1 MAVMHLVAES
11 FPSAGFVIFALVT
24 LGAFLYTKVF
34 LDPLAK
40 VPGPWYS
47 KYTDVVLKRLWL
59 GGSKTQYVHDLHKK
73 YGPVVRISPHEVD
86 VLDVPAAKEIHSV
99 KATYAK
105 APWYRTFATPGT
117 ENVFS
122 TTDIDFHRRHRRLLQ
137 GPLSETNL
145 KVFHPVV
152 EQRVDLAIQRMKEET
167 KTRGATDVLKWFLFL
182 ATDTVGELTFGESFR
197 TLESGEK
204 NEYTKNLETHIR
216 TGAKRTTFPL
226 IAKIGLY
233 IPIPG
238 FRDTTDVVRKNIQFA
253 EDSLKRYQILVEKDP
268 ENPPPTLFTKLFK
281 GEEDDILTM
290 KEIRDE
296 AMVYILAG
304 SDTTALTLTY
314 LVWAV
319 CRDAAIR
326 TRLVDE
332 LAGLHGSFDD
342 AELRR
347 LPYLNQVI
355 DEALRLYA
363 SAPAGL
369 PRVVPPGGATLAGYS
384 LPAGTVV
391 STQAYSMHRIEEI
404 FPDPETFNPSRW
416 EGATKDMRDASM
428 PWGGGS
434 RICLGIHLA
443 RLELRL
449 AVARFFT
456 EFPGAKV
463 SRLDGMCDDDME
475 PKIFFMMA
483 PKNKRCLIE
492 CR

>member
-1 MAVMHLVAES
+1 M
-11 FPSAGFVIFALVT
+11 
-24 LGAFLYTKVF
+24 
-34 LDPLAK
+34 
-40 VPGPWYS
+40 
-47 KYTDVVLKRLWL
+47 
-59 GGSKTQYVHDLHKK
+59 
-73 YGPVVRISPHEVD
+73 
-86 VLDVPAAKEIHSV
+86 LDVQAAKEIHSV

-122 TTDIDFHRRHRRLLQ
+122 TTDIEFHRRHRRLLQ

-145 KVFHPVV
+145 KVFHPVI

-167 KTRGATDVLKWFLFL
+167 KIRGATDVLKWFLFL

-197 TLESGEK
+197 TLESGEVGLMEPLSKERSFDKANHQQK

-233 IPIPG
+233 VPIPG

-253 EDSLKRYQILVEKDP
+253 EDSLRRYQKLVDKDP
-268 ENPPPTLFTKLFK
+268 ENPPPTLFTKLFR
-281 GEEDDILTM
+281 GEEDEALTM

-296 AMVYILAG
+296 AMIYILAG

-319 CRDAAIR
+319 SRDGAIR
-326 TRLVDE
+326 RTLVDE
-332 LAGLHGSFDD
+332 LAGLPRGSGFDD

-347 LPYLNQVI
+347 LPFLNQVI

-369 PRVVPPGGATLAGYS
+369 PRVVPPGGATLAGYA
-384 LPAGTVV
+384 LPGGTVV
-391 STQAYSMHRIEEI
+391 STQAYSFHRIESI
-404 FPDPETFNPSRW
+404 FPDPERFDPSRW
-416 EGATKDMRDASM
+416 ECATKEMRDASM

-434 RICLGIHLA
+434 RS
-443 RLELRL
+443 
-449 AVARFFT
+449 
-456 EFPGAKV
+456 EFILVGRW
-463 SRLDGMCDDDME
+463 SC
-475 PKIFFMMA
+475 
-483 PKNKRCLIE
+483 
-492 CR
+492 

>member
-1 MAVMHLVAES
+1 M
-11 FPSAGFVIFALVT
+11 
-24 LGAFLYTKVF
+24 
-34 LDPLAK
+34 
-40 VPGPWYS
+40 
-47 KYTDVVLKRLWL
+47 
-59 GGSKTQYVHDLHKK
+59 
-73 YGPVVRISPHEVD
+73 
-86 VLDVPAAKEIHSV
+86 
-99 KATYAK
+99 
-105 APWYRTFATPGT
+105 
-117 ENVFS
+117 
-122 TTDIDFHRRHRRLLQ
+122 
-137 GPLSETNL
+137 
-145 KVFHPVV
+145 
-152 EQRVDLAIQRMKEET
+152 
-167 KTRGATDVLKWFLFL
+167 
-182 ATDTVGELTFGESFR
+182 
-197 TLESGEK
+197 
-204 NEYTKNLETHIR
+204 ETHIR

-253 EDSLKRYQILVEKDP
+253 EDSLKRYQNLVEKDP

-296 AMVYILAG
+296 AMIYILAG

-326 TRLVDE
+326 ARLVGE
-332 LAGLHGSFDD
+332 LAGLPGGFDD

-369 PRVVPPGGATLAGYS
+369 PRVVPPGGATLAGYT

-404 FPDPETFNPSRW
+404 FPDPETFDPSRW
-416 EGATKDMRDASM
+416 DMATKDMRDASM

-434 RICLGIHLA
+434 RSKS
-443 RLELRL
+443 
-449 AVARFFT
+449 
-456 EFPGAKV
+456 PD
-463 SRLDGMCDDDME
+463 SR
-475 PKIFFMMA
+475 
-483 PKNKRCLIE
+483 
-492 CR
+492 

>member
-1 MAVMHLVAES
+1 MDTMQLLAGCC
-11 FPSAGFVIFALVT
+11 PSAGFAILALVI
-24 LGAFLYTKVF
+24 LGVLFYTKI
-34 LDPLAK
+34 LLSPLSK
-40 VPGPWYS
+40 IPGPWYS

-59 GGSKTQYVHDLHKK
+59 GGSKTQYVHALHEK
-73 YGPVVRISPHEVD
+73 YGPIVRISPNEVD
-86 VLDVPAAKEIHSV
+86 VLDIPAAKEIHSV

-122 TTDIDFHRRHRRLLQ
+122 TTDIEFHRRHRRLLQ

-152 EQRVDLAIQRMKEET
+152 EQRVELAIQRMKEET
-167 KTRGATDVLKWFLFL
+167 KTRGATDVLKWFLFM
-182 ATDTVGELTFGESFR
+182 ATDTVGELSFGESFR

-253 EDSLKRYQILVEKDP
+253 EDSLKRYQRIVEKDP

-296 AMVYILAG
+296 AMIYILAG

-314 LVWAV
+314 LIWAV
-319 CRDAAIR
+319 CRDPAIR
-326 TRLVDE
+326 TRLAGE
-332 LAGLHGSFDD
+332 LAGLPAGFGDGD
-342 AELRR
+342 LRR

-355 DEALRLYA
+355 DESLRLYA

-369 PRVVPPGGATLAGYS
+369 PRVVPPGGATMAGYQ
-384 LPAGTVV
+384 LPGGTVV
-391 STQAYSMHRIEEI
+391 STQAYSMHRIADVY
-404 FPDPETFNPSRW
+404 PDPETFDPSRW
-416 EGATKDMRDASM
+416 KAPTKDMKDALM

-434 RICLGIHLA
+434 RICLGVHLA

-449 AVARFFT
+449 AVARFFV
-456 EFPGAKV
+456 EFPEAEV
-463 SRLDGMCDDDME
+463 SSREGMCDDDME

>member
-1 MAVMHLVAES
+1 MAFMQLVTES
-11 FPSAGFVIFALVT
+11 FPSAGFVIVTLVT
-24 LGAFLYTKVF
+24 LGVFLYAKV
-34 LDPLAK
+34 LLSPLAK

-73 YGPVVRISPHEVD
+73 YGPVERISPHEVD
-86 VLDVPAAKEIHSV
+86 VLDVPATKEIHSV
-99 KATYAK
+99 KATYPK

-122 TTDIDFHRRHRRLLQ
+122 TTDIEFHRRHRRLLQ

-145 KVFHPVV
+145 K
-152 EQRVDLAIQRMKEET
+152 
-167 KTRGATDVLKWFLFL
+167 
-182 ATDTVGELTFGESFR
+182 
-197 TLESGEK
+197 K

-238 FRDTTDVVRKNIQFA
+238 FRHTTDVVRKNIQFA
-253 EDSLKRYQILVEKDP
+253 EDSLKRYQNLVEKDP

-281 GEEDDILTM
+281 GEEDDMLTM

-296 AMVYILAG
+296 AMIFILAG
-304 SDTTALTLTY
+304 SHTTALTLAY

-332 LAGLHGSFDD
+332 LAGLPRGFDD

-391 STQAYSMHRIEEI
+391 SMQAYSMHRIEEI
-404 FPDPETFNPSRW
+404 FPDPETFDPSRW
-416 EGATKDMRDASM
+416 ETATKDVRDASM

-434 RICLGIHLA
+434 RICLGVHLA
-443 RLELRL
+443 KLELRL

-456 EFPGAKV
+456 EFPGAKM
-463 SRLDGMCDDDME
+463 SSLDGMCDDDME

-492 CR
+492 CRSVCGRPGESTTTTRAHIEFVAGVQPTDGSDKL